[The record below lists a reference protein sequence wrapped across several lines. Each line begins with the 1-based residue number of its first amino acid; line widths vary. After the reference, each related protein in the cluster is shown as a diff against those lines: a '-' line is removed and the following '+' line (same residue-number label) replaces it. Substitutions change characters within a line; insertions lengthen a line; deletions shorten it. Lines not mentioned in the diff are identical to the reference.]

1 METSAFR
8 VGDKI
13 IHPSHGAGVVT
24 EIKELGF
31 FGKKSKPYYWIELL
45 SEPGTVVM
53 VPVKDADKVGLRHPM
68 SRSQL
73 SRVWHRLRAEP
84 KVLPSDHK
92 ERYSVVR
99 TRIADG
105 DVLEIA
111 AVLRDLWWKDY
122 SIRKLTTEGK
132 RLYAKGMRLL
142 ASEIAVI
149 QDSELSEA
157 EAQISETLDE
167 QAEGE

>member
-1 METSAFR
+1 VVTSAFK

-13 IHPSHGAGVVT
+13 IHPSHGAGIVT

-31 FGKKSKPYYWIELL
+31 FGKKNKPYYSIELL

-53 VPVKDADKVGLRHPM
+53 VPVKDADRVGLRHPM

-84 KVLPSDHK
+84 RALPSDHK
-92 ERYSVVR
+92 ERYSLVR
-99 TRIADG
+99 TRIEDG

-111 AVLRDLWWKDY
+111 AVLRDLWWKDF

-142 ASEIAVI
+142 ASEVAVI
-149 QDSELSEA
+149 QGSELAEA

-167 QAEGE
+167 QVEGE

>member
-1 METSAFR
+1 METSTFR

-31 FGKKSKPYYWIELL
+31 FGRKSKPYYSIELL

-53 VPVKDADKVGLRHPM
+53 VPVKDASKVGLRPPL
-68 SRSQL
+68 SSSQL
-73 SRVWHRLRAEP
+73 RKLWRRLRGEP
-84 KVLPSDHK
+84 NALPADHK

-99 TRIADG
+99 TAIEDG
-105 DVLEIA
+105 DVFGIA
-111 AVLRDLWWKDY
+111 EVLRDLWWKDY
-122 SIRKLTTEGK
+122 TVRKLTTEGK

-142 ASEIAVI
+142 ASELAAI
-149 QDSELSEA
+149 QDSGLEEA
-157 EAQISETLDE
+157 EAKISETLDE
-167 QAEGE
+167 QAEQE

>member
-1 METSAFR
+1 VETGAFS

-13 IHPSHGAGVVT
+13 VHPSHGAGVVT

-31 FGKKSKPYYWIELL
+31 FGKQNKPYYSIELL

-53 VPVKDADKVGLRHPM
+53 VPVRDAHKVGLRHPM

-73 SRVWHRLRAEP
+73 RKLWHRLRGEP
-84 KVLPSDHK
+84 KALPSDHK
-92 ERYSVVR
+92 ERYSIVR
-99 TRIADG
+99 TAIEDG
-105 DVLEIA
+105 DVFEIA
-111 AVLRDLWWKDY
+111 SVLRDLWWKDY
-122 SIRKLTTEGK
+122 RVRKLTTEGK

-149 QDSELSEA
+149 EDTELSEA

-167 QAEGE
+167 QAEED

>member
-1 METSAFR
+1 VETSTFR

-31 FGKKSKPYYWIELL
+31 FGRQSKPYYSIELL

-53 VPVKDADKVGLRHPM
+53 VPVKDADRVGLRRPM
-68 SRSQL
+68 SSSQL
-73 SRVWHRLRAEP
+73 RKLWHRLREEP
-84 KVLPSDHK
+84 NELPSDHK

-99 TRIADG
+99 TAIEDG
-105 DVLEIA
+105 DVFQIA
-111 AVLRDLWWKDY
+111 EVLRDLWWKDY
-122 SIRKLTTEGK
+122 NVRKLTTEGK

-142 ASEIAVI
+142 ASEVAAI
-149 QDSELSEA
+149 QNSDLTEA
-157 EAQISETLDE
+157 EARISETLDE
-167 QAEGE
+167 QAEEE